1 MRRRKELHDGDTRN
15 SQTTEMT
22 HSSDTPTLVRTRKLP
37 SVVPSNAVGGRWAV
51 GSIGGKNQA
60 MSTTSS

>member
-37 SVVPSNAVGGRWAV
+37 SVVPSNAVGGAV
-51 GSIGGKNQA
+51 GGG
-60 MSTTSS
+60 